1 MCPHTER
8 NPAIPVMVSALQ
20 GGATRCITKM
30 TASIVRG
37 LCVGYFPVPIHP
49 TRTPFAGKLLSSS
62 RVQASAHVRLCP
74 FAEAHMMY
82 ARAHACLFLV
92 CPTA

>member
-1 MCPHTER
+1 VCPHTER

-37 LCVGYFPVPIHP
+37 LCVGYFPIPLHS
-49 TRTPFAGKLLSSS
+49 TRIRAGKLLPCL
-62 RVQASAHVRLCP
+62 RIYRLCAHVRLRP
-74 FAEAHMMY
+74 SAEVHMIY
-82 ARAHACLFLV
+82 ARAHA
-92 CPTA
+92 